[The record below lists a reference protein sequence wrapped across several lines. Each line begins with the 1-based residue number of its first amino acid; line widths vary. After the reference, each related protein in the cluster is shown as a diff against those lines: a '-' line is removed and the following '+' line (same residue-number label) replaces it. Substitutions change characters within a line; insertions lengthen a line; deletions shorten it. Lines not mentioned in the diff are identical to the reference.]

1 MSTRSEKYNSAKT
14 WQVGCFVLN
23 NGATQLYGYGMGFI
37 SYYAAGIAGLLVVIV
52 SSIITSMR
60 IFDGV
65 TDPII
70 GYIVDKT
77 STKFGRFRPFM
88 ILGNLIMAISMLLI
102 YNTTHLVPESF
113 RLIYFTLIYCVYIIG
128 FTFQTTITKAGQNV
142 LTNHP
147 KQRPL
152 LIIFNGLNIL
162 FIYNVLQMVI
172 SSYMVPYF
180 GDFTMAFFRVM
191 PLIIIGLSA
200 LFTFFACLGIKE
212 KDNEQYYEIQTDA
225 KPIRFRDY
233 WPVFKQ
239 NRALRL
245 LIYSAATDKLGM
257 FTMKNSITY
266 VMLFGIIFG
275 NYALSGKMGLIT
287 AIPSFII
294 GCLGSKLAQK
304 FGNKRALV
312 GVTWTALITAT
323 MFIAL
328 VAFGDVTTI
337 SLTAINFTTIVFLVL
352 FTILMGLS
360 GTSDGIVITMVADC
374 ADYQYY
380 ISGQFIPGMISSIF
394 SFIDKV
400 FSSLSNT
407 IIGFCLAAIG
417 FKEAFPTVNTPFSN
431 EILYLTIF
439 FFVGIPMIGWIIS
452 LIAMKFYP
460 LDDKMMEQVRAKVT
474 EAQLNKEGELTA

>member
-1 MSTRSEKYNSAKT
+1 MSTQADKYNSAKT
-14 WQVGCFVLN
+14 WQVGCFMLN

-37 SYYAAGIAGLLVVIV
+37 SYYAAGIAGLLVVVV

-60 IFDGV
+60 IFDGI

-88 ILGNLIMAISMLLI
+88 ILGNLIMAISMLI
-102 YNTTHLVPESF
+102 IFNTTHLVPQSF
-113 RLIYFTLIYCVYIIG
+113 RLIYFTLVYCVYIIG

-142 LTNHP
+142 LTNNP

-152 LIIFNGLNIL
+152 SIIFNGLNIL

-172 SSYMVPYF
+172 SSYLVPYF
-180 GDFTMAFFRVM
+180 GDFTMDFFRVM
-191 PLIIIGLSA
+191 PLIIIVISA
-200 LFTFFACLGIKE
+200 VFTFFACLAIKD
-212 KDNEQYYEIQTDA
+212 KDNEQYYQIQENVEQL
-225 KPIRFRDY
+225 RFRDY
-233 WPVFKQ
+233 WPIFKQ

-245 LIYSAATDKLGM
+245 LIYSAATDKLGV

-266 VMLFGIIFG
+266 VMLFGIVFG
-275 NYALSGKMGLIT
+275 NYALSGSMGIIT

-304 FGNKRALV
+304 VGNKKALV
-312 GVTWTALITAT
+312 SVTWISLITAT
-323 MFIAL
+323 SFIAL
-328 VAFGDVTTI
+328 VLLGDVTSI
-337 SLTAINFTTIVFLVL
+337 SLESINLSTILFLVL
-352 FTILMGLS
+352 FTLLMGLS
-360 GTSDGIVITMVADC
+360 NTSDGIVITMVADC

-380 ISGQFIPGMISSIF
+380 ISGQFIPGMISCIF

-407 IIGFCLAAIG
+407 IIGFCLAMIG
-417 FKEAFPTVNTPFSN
+417 FKDAFPTVNTPLTN
-431 EILYLTIF
+431 ELLFLTVF
-439 FFVGIPMIGWIIS
+439 FFVGIPIIGWIVSI
-452 LIAMKFYP
+452 IALKFYP
-460 LDDKMMEQVRAKVT
+460 LDEEMMEKVRAKVT
-474 EAQLNKEGELTA
+474 EAQLNKNGDLTA